1 MVNIHI
7 SSEAKEKFKSKNAIQ
22 KFKNFLKENLDTG
35 LVTSSEYLKEGCNF
49 EFKEEG
55 DNIHVEVKAKDYVWG
70 SAEQQ
75 QQSAQLQPKQA
86 PIDPRARIKQ
96 RLRELR
102 DLRTGRHHREMR
114 TMKKTVDRDVLEK
127 YVRIYKTGLNIPI
140 PKPNEI
146 LDDPEKY
153 RQQIEVMG
161 SGFVAV
167 TKNPQIDGLISD
179 YFKTVAKKVGIEVMT
194 MEKLKQMAPPQ
205 QQQQAPPQNFDLP
218 SNIDLA
224 KYVDSDTESES
235 SDDEEEKEKC
245 CDEKDNCCDEKDNC
259 CEDKECCKEKED
271 CCEDK
276 ESVEDTVNKDVV
288 V

>member
-49 EFKEEG
+49 EFKEE

>member
-22 KFKNFLKENLDTG
+22 KFKNFLRENLDTG

-70 SAEQQ
+70 SAQEQ

-86 PIDPRARIKQ
+86 PADPRARVRQ

-114 TMKKTVDRDVLEK
+114 TMKKSVDRDILEK
-127 YVRIYKTGLNIPI
+127 YVKIYKTGLNIPV

-167 TKNPQIDGLISD
+167 TKNPQIDSLITD

-194 MEKLKQMAPPQ
+194 LDKLKEMAP
-205 QQQQAPPQNFDLP
+205 QQQQAPQENLDLP
-218 SNIDLA
+218 SNIDLT

-235 SDDEEEKEKC
+235 SDDEKDDCCNEKEC
-245 CDEKDNCCDEKDNC
+245 CDEKDDCCDEKEC
-259 CEDKECCKEKED
+259 CEEKECCDE
-271 CCEDK
+271 K